1 MVECILVVAN
11 GLPTRCRDIIFILE
25 SRLANSHAPV
35 VQVLTSGVGK
45 SSDGLG
51 RVVIFSLQSLS

>member
-11 GLPTRCRDIIFILE
+11 GLPTRRRDIIFILE
-25 SRLANSHAPV
+25 FRLANLHTLV